1 MKKLVVFIQEL
12 CIISRLNSKAKSGV
26 VKVSD
31 LAEAYTK
38 YKTCMMPIYVSDGE
52 NVGDYYLIQMYRSEE
67 YGLQILFALGGN
79 IIRYR
84 RLYGT
89 WTDFAQIYPV

>member
-1 MKKLVVFIQEL
+1 
-12 CIISRLNSKAKSGV
+12 
-26 VKVSD
+26 
-31 LAEAYTK
+31 
-38 YKTCMMPIYVSDGE
+38 MMPIYVSDGE